1 MIEPVARGQ
10 EARADR
16 MAAIIAGGG
25 AAALAL
31 VKVAVV
37 QPLFREVLE
46 RYDPTDPDF
55 PNLYAFFWTFWYRLP
70 VESVSAMRL
79 QVLTSQHGTHDPA
92 HPPPARSSRADP
104 GVCRPGL
111 RQRRHS
117 ASHHLPGRPRDLR
130 ADAPQPALRPTQHR
144 AHRLSP
150 RRVLSAGRVG
160 SNGSRSI
167 RIGADDFPAVA
178 ILLKTRGSCPRC

>member
-55 PNLYAFFWTFWYRLP
+55 PNLYVFLRLLTDLHEERSDSKPFW
-70 VESVSAMRL
+70 A
-79 QVLTSQHGTHDPA
+79 
-92 HPPPARSSRADP
+92 
-104 GVCRPGL
+104 
-111 RQRRHS
+111 
-117 ASHHLPGRPRDLR
+117 
-130 ADAPQPALRPTQHR
+130 
-144 AHRLSP
+144 
-150 RRVLSAGRVG
+150 
-160 SNGSRSI
+160 
-167 RIGADDFPAVA
+167 
-178 ILLKTRGSCPRC
+178 

>member
-1 MIEPVARGQ
+1 MARGQ

-55 PNLYAFFWTFWYRLP
+55 PNLYAFFRTFWYRLP

-79 QVLTSQHGTHDPA
+79 QVRPA
-92 HPPPARSSRADP
+92 STARTTPRIPPCPIVSR
-104 GVCRPGL
+104 
-111 RQRRHS
+111 
-117 ASHHLPGRPRDLR
+117 
-130 ADAPQPALRPTQHR
+130 
-144 AHRLSP
+144 
-150 RRVLSAGRVG
+150 
-160 SNGSRSI
+160 
-167 RIGADDFPAVA
+167 
-178 ILLKTRGSCPRC
+178 